1 MRSSS
6 PLFFETPPP
15 NLATKEIAMKTPL
28 RIASLSLLA
37 ALCLAALPG
46 AAGTL
51 YDNGPVNGYANGW
64 DIKNRGSGNSV
75 SDSFALTAAMSTLTD
90 VHFGEWTEVE
100 AFPYEITWAIGA
112 TPFDNGLGTG
122 SVKVSSTKLFYAAD
136 CCDVYDVSFTLPN
149 IDLPFGTYW
158 LTLSNGVGCGPF
170 GCDGLVKWDENSG
183 VGYTSPVALRKPT
196 STTLS
201 TLSTPNLSTSRV
213 SPPPEPGSLALLGS
227 GVLGLGGM
235 LRRRLPG

>member
-1 MRSSS
+1 
-6 PLFFETPPP
+6 
-15 NLATKEIAMKTPL
+15 MKTPL

-64 DIKNRGSGNSV
+64 DIKHGSGNSV

-183 VGYTSPVALRKPT
+183 VGCT
-196 STTLS
+196 STGCASQAYFDDTLHS
-201 TLSTPNLSTSRV
+201 INSESFYIEGIAT
-213 SPPPEPGSLALLGS
+213 PEPGSLALLGS

-235 LRRRLPG
+235 LRRRLLG